1 MGHHDHRID
10 WRAILF
16 YGLASALVLIV
27 GGVVLF
33 SFFEKQSLLASIAP
47 EPLPRVTIVTQDPNS
62 KLAAGWVSLLTRSEF
77 SPTLVPME
85 RFEPVSG
92 VVAVCGI
99 DQVSPRLIQQLD
111 QIVSSGG
118 GLVVLGAPPD
128 NYPLLGLTSKPGMSD
143 SVLRLSDAVSPL
155 MARVNPGHEM
165 GGKPVPVALIDE
177 TPKMSVDAR
186 WKDSARAAVVHYPF
200 QKSRV
205 VWLGF
210 DPDALFLPDDRQM
223 SLFLRTAMRWAD
235 GQPVSDGAIGTPVSA
250 KTFSPE
256 ARMDARASGFSFSV
270 DRLEKEGVF
279 SVRVT
284 NRGKKR
290 ISNPTVRFWFPPGV
304 GSISLAGSYVSRR
317 RVDLVPLPEEDS
329 VLVTLPVLEPN
340 ENRYFKLKTGPG
352 R

>member
-1 MGHHDHRID
+1 MGHHEHRID

-16 YGLASALVLIV
+16 YGLASALVLLV

-47 EPLPRVTIVTQDPNS
+47 EPLPKVTIVTQDPNS
-62 KLAAGWVSLLTRSEF
+62 KLAASWVSALTRSEF

-92 VVAVCGI
+92 IVAICGI
-99 DQVSPRLIQQLD
+99 EEVSPRLIKQLD
-111 QIVSSGG
+111 QIVSTGG
-118 GLVVLGAPPD
+118 GIVLFGAPPV

-143 SVLRLSDAVSPL
+143 SVLTLSETVSPL
-155 MARVNPGHEM
+155 MARVNPGHAM
-165 GGKPVPVALIDE
+165 GGKPVQVALIDE

-186 WKDSARAAVVHYPF
+186 WKESSRAAVVHYTF
-200 QKSRV
+200 QTSRV
-205 VWLGF
+205 VWFGF
-210 DPDALFLPDDRQM
+210 DPEALFLPDDRQM

-235 GQPVSDGAIGTPVSA
+235 GQPVSDGAIGTPVSSRA
-250 KTFSPE
+250 FSPE

-270 DRLEKEGVF
+270 DRLEKEGLF

-290 ISNPTVRFWFPPGV
+290 ISNPTVRFWFPPKV

-317 RVDLVPLPEEDS
+317 RVDLVPMPEEDS
-329 VLVTLPVLEPN
+329 VLITLPALEPN
-340 ENRYFKLKTGPG
+340 ENRYFKLKTAP
-352 R
+352 RP